1 MLQLQRCPLS
11 LLDRRQVGAVRAR
24 TPKLI
29 FSDDTSVRAY
39 HARIH
44 QQGRMTPPPGEY
56 NSMSVMKKRKF
67 STTAWLLLAA
77 AAILCAVAP
86 AQAQEKNPNIVFML
100 MDNLGYGEL
109 GVYGGGILRGAPTPR
124 IDNLASEGMRLLNFN
139 VESQCTPSRSAL
151 MTGRFPIRSGTYKV
165 PLGGIPDGLTLW
177 EVTIA
182 ELLSASGYATGMWG
196 KWHLG
201 SAEARFPTHQ
211 GFDEWY
217 GIPRTYDEA
226 LWPSLNET
234 NNMWPSVGNKQGWNA
249 NVVPP
254 EYIYE
259 AHKDEKA
266 RQVAELNVDRRRTM
280 EAEITSHAVDFIKR
294 NANATKPFYAYVSF
308 SLVHFPTLPNPE
320 FAGKTG
326 NGDWADCLAE
336 MDSRTGQILDAIKEA
351 GIEENTIVIFASDNG
366 PEATHPWEGDS
377 GPWRGT
383 YFTAMEASL
392 RAPFII
398 RWPGKVPA
406 GAVSNEIVH
415 IVDLYPTLGRVGGA
429 EVPKDRPIDGVDQM
443 DFFLGKQE
451 KSNREGFPAYVAD
464 RLQAVKWRNWKI
476 HLMWQEKMYD
486 PPQKLPLPKLVNLLI
501 DLKEERDVLIQDGW
515 VTYPMMKIR
524 SDFEESLRKY
534 PPIVMGTPD
543 PYHPPNQAR

>member
-1 MLQLQRCPLS
+1 MRPS
-11 LLDRRQVGAVRAR
+11 NAVRTVWDAEA
-24 TPKLI
+24 I
-29 FSDDTSVRAY
+29 DTSQLGFGQSRKLLPSTPVRGSF
-39 HARIH
+39 RES
-44 QQGRMTPPPGEY
+44 RMKGY
-56 NSMSVMKKRKF
+56 KIVNRKF
-67 STTAWLLLAA
+67 STAVRPLLAA

-86 AQAQEKNPNIVFML
+86 AKAAEKEPNIVFML

-124 IDNLASEGMRLLNFN
+124 IDKLASEGMRLLNFN
-139 VESQCTPSRSAL
+139 VEAQCTPTRSAL
-151 MTGRFPIRSGTYKV
+151 MTGRFSIRSGTYKV

-182 ELLSASGYATGMWG
+182 ELLSARGYATGMWG

-226 LWPSLNET
+226 MWPSLNET
-234 NNMWPSVGNKQGWNA
+234 NSMWPSVGNKQGWNA

-259 AHKDEKA
+259 AHKGEKA

-280 EAEITSHAVDFIKR
+280 EAEITSHTVDFIKR

-320 FAGKTG
+320 FVGKTG

-336 MDSRTGQILDAIKEA
+336 MDYRAGQILDAIKEA

-383 YFTAMEASL
+383 YFTAMEAAL

-415 IVDLYPTLGRVGGA
+415 IVDLYPTLARVGGA
-429 EVPKDRPIDGVDQM
+429 EVPKDRPIDGVDQL
-443 DFFLGKQE
+443 DFFLGKHE
-451 KSNREGFPAYVAD
+451 HSNREGFPAYVAD
-464 RLQAVKWRNWKI
+464 RLSAVKWRNWKVHFI
-476 HLMWQEKMYD
+476 WQENMYD
-486 PPQKLPLPKLVNLLI
+486 PPLTLPLPKVINLLT
-501 DLKEERDVLIQDGW
+501 DLKEKRDGELYQGISW
-515 VTYPMMKIR
+515 VVAPVTKIVAE
-524 SDFEESLRKY
+524 FLESLKKY
-534 PPIVMGTPD
+534 PPIKLGTPD
-543 PYHPPNQAR
+543 PYSPPR

>member
-1 MLQLQRCPLS
+1 VNHKFTITVWPL
-11 LLDRRQVGAVRAR
+11 LV
-24 TPKLI
+24 
-29 FSDDTSVRAY
+29 
-39 HARIH
+39 
-44 QQGRMTPPPGEY
+44 
-56 NSMSVMKKRKF
+56 
-67 STTAWLLLAA
+67 A

-86 AQAQEKNPNIVFML
+86 AQAAEKRPTAEKKPNIVFML
-100 MDNLGYGEL
+100 TDNLGYGEL

-124 IDNLASEGMRLLNFN
+124 IDQLASEGMRLLNFN
-139 VESQCTPSRSAL
+139 VEAQCTPTRSAL

-182 ELLSASGYATGMWG
+182 ELLSERGYATGIWG

-217 GIPRTYDEA
+217 GIPRTYDEG

-234 NNMWPSVGNKQGWNA
+234 NSIWPSVGDKQGWNA
-249 NVVPP
+249 SVVPP

-259 AHKDEKA
+259 AHKGGKA

-280 EAEITSHAVDFIKR
+280 EAEITNRAVDFIKR
-294 NANATKPFYAYVSF
+294 NANAGEPFFAYVAF

-336 MDSRTGQILDAIKEA
+336 MDYHTGQILDAIKEA

-366 PEATHPWEGDS
+366 PEGTHPWEGDS

-415 IVDLYPTLGRVGGA
+415 IVDMYPTLARVGGA
-429 EVPKDRPIDGVDQM
+429 EVPKDRPIDGVDQLG
-443 DFFLGKQE
+443 FFLGKQE
-451 KSNREGFPAYVAD
+451 YSNREWVPAYVAD
-464 RLQAVKWRNWKI
+464 RLSAVKWRNWKVHFI
-476 HLMWQEKMYD
+476 WQEHMYD
-486 PPQKLPLPKLVNLLI
+486 PPLTLALPKIINLLT
-501 DLKEERDVLIQDGW
+501 DLKEEGRGDAWANTWVLVP
-515 VTYPMMKIR
+515 VTKHL
-524 SDFEESLRKY
+524 DEFQESLKKY
-534 PPIVMGTPD
+534 PPIQPGTPD
-543 PYHPPNQAR
+543 PYSPPR